1 MKAVFVGAGN
11 LATNL
16 GMSLMA
22 NGVDVVQVYSRT
34 EDSASALSEKLKC
47 AHTTDIDEVISDA
60 DIYFI
65 SVKDSVLE
73 SLASRLLHGR
83 EDRLFVHT
91 SGSMPM
97 SALPF
102 CHRGVFYPM
111 QTFSKSKIVD
121 FSNIPV
127 FIEADDSEDLNKLDA
142 LAHKLSSSVYVL
154 DSSRRRYLHLS
165 AVFCCNFVNHCY
177 AVSEDILKSCGV
189 PFDVMLPLIDETSA
203 KVHTINPKD
212 AQTGPAV
219 RYDENVIAKHLDLLS
234 DKPVFQDIYRLM
246 SDSIHKIST
255 GE

>member
-16 GMSLMA
+16 SMSLISK
-22 NGVDVVQVYSRT
+22 GVDVVQVYSRT
-34 EDSASALSEKLKC
+34 EESASVLSSKLRC
-47 AHTTDIDEVISDA
+47 SYTTDIDKVISDA

-73 SLASRLLHGR
+73 SLALRLQHGH
-83 EDRLFVHT
+83 EDCFFVHT

-97 SALPF
+97 SAIHF
-102 CHRGVFYPM
+102 KHRGVFYPM
-111 QTFSKSKIVD
+111 QTFSRSKIVD
-121 FSNIPV
+121 FSNIPI
-127 FIEADDSEDLNKLDA
+127 FIEADDVEDLHKLDA
-142 LAHKLSSSVYVL
+142 LAHRLSSSVHEL
-154 DSSRRRYLHLS
+154 DSTRRRYLHLS

-189 PFDVMLPLIDETSA
+189 PFDVMLPLIDETSS
-203 KVHTINPKD
+203 KVHSVSPRD

-219 RYDENVIAKHLDLLS
+219 RYDENVISKHIELLG

-246 SDSIHKIST
+246 SDSIHKMYT

>member
-1 MKAVFVGAGN
+1 MKTVFVGAGN

-16 GMSLMA
+16 GMSLIA
-22 NGVDVVQVYSRT
+22 KGADVVQVYSRT
-34 EDSASALSEKLKC
+34 EASASALSEKLKC
-47 AHTTDIDEVISDA
+47 THTTDIDEIIKDA

-73 SLASRLLHGR
+73 SLASRLLPGR
-83 EDRLFVHT
+83 EGCLFVHT

-97 SALPF
+97 SAIPF
-102 CHRGVFYPM
+102 TRRGVFYPM

-121 FSNIPV
+121 FSNIPI
-127 FIEADDSEDLNKLDA
+127 FIEAADSEDLSKLDA

-177 AVSEDILKSCGV
+177 AISEDILKSCGV
-189 PFDVMLPLIDETSA
+189 PFDMMIPLIDETSA
-203 KVHTINPKD
+203 KVHIISPKK

-219 RYDENVIAKHLDLLS
+219 RYDENVIAKHLDLLC
-234 DKPVFQDIYRLM
+234 DKPVFQDIYRIM
-246 SDSIHKIST
+246 SDSIHKMSI